1 MVFPCLSWVP
11 LGYPPTCPSAYP
23 SLLENHPTNCSRLI
37 TLIWHQWITTL
48 RLSQFWMGYSMLF
61 TILIHKIINPFWAV
75 GCTNLHS
82 LFPHV
87 WIDYGM
93 ASLVAAGSQ
102 ADLGGS
108 DFSKS
113 DLTGAS
119 LEGANLE
126 DVSFENVPRLR
137 PRGCHMPT
145 CMASWT
151 IKATTECR
159 KRYGKLEQHQWV
171 SLVCLEKCVCAS
183 VHLKKC
189 TYI

>member
-1 MVFPCLSWVP
+1 
-11 LGYPPTCPSAYP
+11 
-23 SLLENHPTNCSRLI
+23 
-37 TLIWHQWITTL
+37 
-48 RLSQFWMGYSMLF
+48 
-61 TILIHKIINPFWAV
+61 
-75 GCTNLHS
+75 
-82 LFPHV
+82 
-87 WIDYGM
+87 M

-145 CMASWT
+145 CMAS
-151 IKATTECR
+151 
-159 KRYGKLEQHQWV
+159 
-171 SLVCLEKCVCAS
+171 
-183 VHLKKC
+183 
-189 TYI
+189 